1 MIKTQG
7 RQTQNLGSISRNHP
21 PGGFHLSPNLVFFE
35 EYTFLSDIYFSREE
49 ILIQGKKCQ
58 MSRRERV
65 FSQNLEIS
73 LNEKRKRILSQN
85 LESSRRER
93 EWFRKYY
100 ILRRER
106 EFFSQ
111 HLENRDKKE
120 NWKLHFF
127 ERERNY
133 GVISSRDFSRSRLL
147 SMTVFQRRLQNLW
160 QSQIGGKARER
171 LPG

>member
-65 FSQNLEIS
+65 FSSKNLE
-73 LNEKRKRILSQN
+73 NQE
-85 LESSRRER
+85 E
-93 EWFRKYY
+93 
-100 ILRRER
+100 
-106 EFFSQ
+106 
-111 HLENRDKKE
+111 KE
-120 NWKLHFF
+120 NSFKNLIK
-127 ERERNY
+127 REEKEN
-133 GVISSRDFSRSRLL
+133 SFSKS
-147 SMTVFQRRLQNLW
+147 
-160 QSQIGGKARER
+160 
-171 LPG
+171 